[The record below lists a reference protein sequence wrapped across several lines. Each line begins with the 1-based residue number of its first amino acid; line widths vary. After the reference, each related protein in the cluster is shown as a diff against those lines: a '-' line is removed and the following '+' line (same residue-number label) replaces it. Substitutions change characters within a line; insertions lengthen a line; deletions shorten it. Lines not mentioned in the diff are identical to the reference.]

1 MYGLI
6 DVLAAVPAPRALRD
20 AAEQAAPRRVL
31 LIAAGREPDEGHA
44 ARHIAG
50 GSPESV
56 TVWVAPG
63 AGHTGVLEARRSEWI
78 ERVGEF
84 LGEAPC

>member
-1 MYGLI
+1 
-6 DVLAAVPAPRALRD
+6 
-20 AAEQAAPRRVL
+20 VL

-44 ARHIAG
+44 ARHIAE
-50 GSPESV
+50 GSPKSV

-78 ERVGEF
+78 RRVGDF
-84 LGEAPC
+84 LASAEC